1 MSRHRIAVAVA
12 VAALCA
18 GAGSTHAAMADTAQ
32 RSDGPIDIRSTKD
45 RYWACLAVDHVEVGT
60 CIENPLPD
68 LSGYPSVPEIVAGL
82 LG

>member
-1 MSRHRIAVAVA
+1 MSRHRIAAAVA

-18 GAGSTHAAMADTAQ
+18 GAGSTHAAMADTHS
-32 RSDGPIDIRSTKD
+32 SDAPVDIRSTKD

-68 LSGYPSVPEIVAGL
+68 LSGYDSLPEIIAGI

>member
-1 MSRHRIAVAVA
+1 MSRHRIAVAIGVA
-12 VAALCA
+12 VLCA
-18 GAGSTHAAMADTAQ
+18 GVGSTHAMADTA
-32 RSDGPIDIRSTKD
+32 RSSEAPIDINSTKD

-68 LSGYPSVPEIVAGL
+68 LSGYESLPEIVAGI

>member
-1 MSRHRIAVAVA
+1 MTRHRIAIAVGVAV
-12 VAALCA
+12 LCA
-18 GAGSTHAAMADTAQ
+18 GLGSTHAAMADTAPS
-32 RSDGPIDIRSTKD
+32 SDAPVDIRSTKD

-68 LSGYPSVPEIVAGL
+68 LSGYDSLPEIIARI